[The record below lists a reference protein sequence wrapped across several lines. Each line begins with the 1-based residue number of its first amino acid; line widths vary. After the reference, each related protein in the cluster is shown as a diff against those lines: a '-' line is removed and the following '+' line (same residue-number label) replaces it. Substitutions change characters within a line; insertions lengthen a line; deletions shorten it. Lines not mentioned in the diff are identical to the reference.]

1 VADGAEIQY
10 IFGSPGRYLG
20 VLLLGGYCS
29 APAQMPAAATSTTTC
44 TLVTGL
50 AGSLYPVVT
59 AESSNFFP
67 PSEQLSSAPLVW
79 LADALAGEYINVFLN
94 NGYAVTDTP
103 WCSYMIVQVPST
115 FTA

>member
-1 VADGAEIQY
+1 M
-10 IFGSPGRYLG
+10 PG
-20 VLLLGGYCS
+20 
-29 APAQMPAAATSTTTC
+29 AATSTTTC

-59 AESSNFFP
+59 ALSANFFP
-67 PSEQLSSAPLVW
+67 PSEQLGCAPLVW
-79 LADALAGEYINVFLN
+79 LADALAGESINVFLN

-103 WCSYMIVQVPST
+103 WCSYMIVQVPAT